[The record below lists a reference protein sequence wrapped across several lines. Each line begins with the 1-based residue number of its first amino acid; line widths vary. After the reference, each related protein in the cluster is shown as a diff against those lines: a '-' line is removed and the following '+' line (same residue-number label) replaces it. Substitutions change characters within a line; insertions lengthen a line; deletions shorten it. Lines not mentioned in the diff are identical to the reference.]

1 MSSDALRPIEEFLKE
16 QNDPTELISFKQ
28 LRQADLHSIVARQA
42 IGESVKL
49 TVLLHE
55 WGKVTEPYP
64 AYYGMVDLQDIETW
78 RAFGQALYTRN
89 LRGFKGSTDVNE
101 GIVKTARYA
110 PENFWYFNNGVA
122 PLPEREGEFKDAI
135 IINFTYRSS
144 KNVFFFIA
152 ILFKHR

>member
-55 WGKVTEPYP
+55 WGKVTGTISGILRHGRF
-64 AYYGMVDLQDIETW
+64 A
-78 RAFGQALYTRN
+78 RHRN
-89 LRGFKGSTDVNE
+89 LASIWTGSL
-101 GIVKTARYA
+101 Y
-110 PENFWYFNNGVA
+110 
-122 PLPEREGEFKDAI
+122 
-135 IINFTYRSS
+135 S
-144 KNVFFFIA
+144 
-152 ILFKHR
+152 